1 MDTTNKMYHKLI
13 ERPEKLAKA
22 GHITKALVLIKAIAD
37 ERYKK
42 EAILHLIV
50 LVLLENQKF
59 DQSIEILEKIK
70 PYFTDKEILDELIH
84 DATFCIILAL
94 ASNNL
99 LDRAL
104 VMTSGIMKTSQ
115 KNNVLSNL
123 AISLSDNGQKDQ
135 AVAIADKISDPLLK
149 ISTLKTIHFN

>member
-1 MDTTNKMYHKLI
+1 MKKYERFI
-13 ERPEKLAKA
+13 ERPEKLAKT
-22 GHITKALVLIKAIAD
+22 GHVHKALVIIKSIAD

-50 LVLLENQKF
+50 LVLLENHKF
-59 DQSIEILEKIK
+59 DQSIEILKSIK
-70 PYFTDKEILDELIH
+70 PYFTDKEILGELIQ

-94 ASNNL
+94 ASDNQ

-104 VMTSGIMKTSQ
+104 LMTNEIMEINQ

-123 AISLSDNGQKDQ
+123 AISLSDAHQKTE
-135 AVAIADKISDPLLK
+135 ALSVADKILDPILK
-149 ISTLKTIHFN
+149 TSTIKTIHYST

>member
-13 ERPEKLAKA
+13 ERPEKLAKS
-22 GHITKALVLIKAIAD
+22 GHLSKALVLIKAIAD

-50 LVLLENQKF
+50 LVLLENHKF

-70 PYFTDKEILDELIH
+70 PYFTDKEILGELIQ

-94 ASNNL
+94 AANNQ

-104 VMTSGIMKTSQ
+104 IMTNAIVEISH
-115 KNNVLSNL
+115 KNNALSNL

-135 AVAIADKISDPLLK
+135 ALAVADKISDPLLK
-149 ISTLKTIHFN
+149 TSTLKTIHYN

>member
-1 MDTTNKMYHKLI
+1 MDTNKMYHKLI
-13 ERPEKLAKA
+13 ERPEKLAKG

-42 EAILHLIV
+42 EAILHIIV
-50 LVLLENQKF
+50 LVLLENKKF
-59 DQSIEILEKIK
+59 DQSIEILEKTK
-70 PYFTDKEILDELIH
+70 SYFADKDILDELIQ

-94 ASNNL
+94 SANNQ

-104 VMTSGIMKTSQ
+104 LMANGIVEISQ
-115 KNNVLSNL
+115 KNNALSHL

-135 AVAIADKISDPLLK
+135 AIAVAEKISDPLQK
-149 ISTLKTIHFN
+149 TSTLKTIHFN

>member
-1 MDTTNKMYHKLI
+1 METTNKMYHKFI

-22 GHITKALVLIKAIAD
+22 GHLTKALVLIKAIAD
-37 ERYKK
+37 ESYKK

-59 DQSIEILEKIK
+59 DQSIEILGKIK
-70 PYFTDKEILDELIH
+70 PYFTDKEILNELIQ

-94 ASNNL
+94 AANNQ

-104 VMTSGIMKTSQ
+104 VMTNAILGTSQ
-115 KNNVLSNL
+115 KNNALSHL
-123 AISLSDNGQKDQ
+123 AISLSDAHHKAQ
-135 AVAIADKISDPLLK
+135 ALSVAGKISDPLLK
-149 ISTLKTIHFN
+149 ESTLKTIYY